1 MGDPQAGP
9 PPLDRL
15 LEPHRVVTVVGLA
28 KNAGKTTVINHLLG
42 RLPGPVGLASLG
54 LDGELKDQLTG
65 LAKPRVRP
73 PRGSLVATGRDLVG
87 AGQVTHTLPFRTAVG
102 EVVLVQAAGGVPV
115 LVSGPARLD
124 ELDAVVAELIDRGMA
139 RVLLEGALG
148 RLGPAAPGRAQ
159 AVVVAAGAAMAGTRD
174 DYHRRLRLALDALD
188 LPVSTQAPALQTE
201 HAAGYEPELA
211 GRIGRDLPPVV
222 EVAGAI
228 TGPLLELLMRMRI
241 EVSLVAADATHV
253 LAGPQQVARARRAGV
268 AVAVRR
274 PLPIVAVTASPFHPD
289 LEFNEQ
295 AAFEV
300 VPEAVDGRW
309 PVYDVVSGRMCG

>member
-1 MGDPQAGP
+1 VGDPHPGP

-28 KNAGKTTVINHLLG
+28 KNAGKTTVVNHLLE

-73 PRGSLVATGRDLVG
+73 PRGSVVATARDLVG
-87 AGQVTHTLPFRTAVG
+87 DRPVARTLPFRTAVG
-102 EVVLVQAAGGVPV
+102 EVVLVKAAGGEPV

-124 ELDAVVAELIDRGMA
+124 ELDAVVEELRACGVA

-148 RLGPAAPGRAQ
+148 RLGPAAPGRAE
-159 AVVVAAGAAMAGTRD
+159 AVVVAAGAAMAGQRD
-174 DYHRRLRLALDALD
+174 DYPRRLRLALDALD
-188 LPVSTQAPALQTE
+188 LPVTDQAATLEAE
-201 HAAGYEPELA
+201 HAAGFESELA
-211 GRIGRDLPPVV
+211 GRIGSRLPPLA

-228 TGPLLELLMRMRI
+228 TGPLLELLMGMR
-241 EVSLVAADATHV
+241 VQVTLVAADATHV
-253 LAGPQQVARARRAGV
+253 LASPQQVARARRAGV

-274 PLPIVAVTASPFHPD
+274 ALPIVAVTASPFHPD
-289 LEFNEQ
+289 LEFDE
-295 AAFEV
+295 AEAFDTV
-300 VPEAVDGRW
+300 REAVDGRW
-309 PVYDVVSGRMCG
+309 PVYDVVSGRMCR